1 MKIKYE
7 FDNGEVTEVEVDEEI
22 GTFILESRRQESN
35 LDRKERAHCLSLD
48 AIDYEGSE
56 FGAWDKYEDDDDFF
70 RSRRVRKAFSQ
81 LSETQQRRLKLYA
94 DGKTL
99 REIAEIE
106 GASFQ
111 SVDESIRAARKK
123 FSKNF

>member
-35 LDRKERAHCLSLD
+35 LHRKERAHCLSLD

-56 FGAWDKYEDDDDFF
+56 FGAWDKYEDDDDIF

>member
-56 FGAWDKYEDDDDFF
+56 FGAWDKYEDDDDIF

>member
-35 LDRKERAHCLSLD
+35 LHRKERAHCLSLD

-56 FGAWDKYEDDDDFF
+56 FGAWDKYEDDDNIF

-99 REIAEIE
+99 REIAEME
-106 GASFQ
+106 GTSFQ

>member
-7 FDNGEVTEVEVDEEI
+7 FDNGEVTEIEVDEEI
-22 GTFILESRRQESN
+22 GTFILESRRRESN
-35 LDRKERAHCLSLD
+35 SDRKERAHCLSLD

-56 FGAWDKYEDDDDFF
+56 FGAWDKHEDDDDII
-70 RSRRVRKAFSQ
+70 RSRRVRKVFSQ

-99 REIAEIE
+99 REIAEME
-106 GASFQ
+106 GTSFQ

>member
-35 LDRKERAHCLSLD
+35 LARKERAHCLSLD

-56 FGAWDKYEDDDDFF
+56 FGAWDKYEDDDDIF